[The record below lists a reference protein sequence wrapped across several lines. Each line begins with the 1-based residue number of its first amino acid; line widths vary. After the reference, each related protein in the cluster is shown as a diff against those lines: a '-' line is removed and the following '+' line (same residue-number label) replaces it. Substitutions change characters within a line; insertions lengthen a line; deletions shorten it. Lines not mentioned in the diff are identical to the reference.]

1 MFLTCFSIGIW
12 NHGPILVHIVIW
24 ANTFSAIFFSNVFKI
39 SHFLGYGHF
48 GFQHFVETKIMVS
61 VVDCVAAKVMSLGF
75 SADFMWLNK
84 LKTSEKARVFH
95 TLMTYLWDAK
105 ILLFLCKKSL
115 RMPFFSSQNALF
127 NGKTVAI
134 RVKICIVSSGL
145 HSWDKIIFEETFL
158 FYAISSII
166 FLIFVWGLHWPFWP
180 LINFQSL
187 WRPWFIESIQK
198 VITLTYQRFQTIS
211 VTFYSI
217 WITVTMPIWC
227 V

>member
-1 MFLTCFSIGIW
+1 MFLTCFGIGIW
-12 NHGPILVHIVIW
+12 NHSPILVHIVIW

-48 GFQHFVETKIMVS
+48 GFQHFAETEIMVS
-61 VVDCVAAKVMSLGF
+61 VVDCVAAQVMSLGF
-75 SADFMWLNK
+75 NADFMWLNK

-145 HSWDKIIFEETFL
+145 YSWGKILFEETFL
-158 FYAISSII
+158 FYAIASII
-166 FLIFVWGLHWPFWP
+166 FLIFVL
-180 LINFQSL
+180 
-187 WRPWFIESIQK
+187 
-198 VITLTYQRFQTIS
+198 
-211 VTFYSI
+211 
-217 WITVTMPIWC
+217 
-227 V
+227 

>member
-1 MFLTCFSIGIW
+1 MFLTCFGIGIW

-24 ANTFSAIFFSNVFKI
+24 ANTAIFFSNVFKI

-48 GFQHFVETKIMVS
+48 GFQHFADTEIMVS
-61 VVDCVAAKVMSLGF
+61 VVDCVAAQVMSLGF

-95 TLMTYLWDAK
+95 TLMAYLWDAK

-145 HSWDKIIFEETFL
+145 HSWDKILFEETFL
-158 FYAISSII
+158 FSEISSTCSELHTCI
-166 FLIFVWGLHWPFWP
+166 FCSWKGLICVNIEYLLPWLQS
-180 LINFQSL
+180 LNFQSSQTL
-187 WRPWFIESIQK
+187 FLKLVHMGFQVNYKIQP
-198 VITLTYQRFQTIS
+198 F
-211 VTFYSI
+211 
-217 WITVTMPIWC
+217 WIMR
-227 V
+227 